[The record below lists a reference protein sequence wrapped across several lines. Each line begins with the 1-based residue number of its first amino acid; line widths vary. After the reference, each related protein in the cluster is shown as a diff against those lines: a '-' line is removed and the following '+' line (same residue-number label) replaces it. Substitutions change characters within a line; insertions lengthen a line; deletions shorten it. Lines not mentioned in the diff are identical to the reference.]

1 MIAYAQILYAKLAV
15 SGLAMDSRLANNR
28 SVESAKHGGFEAC
41 LARIREITQ
50 ALAAVASQEGLAA
63 QIKARVEKTAKGAT
77 WRNAT
82 ETVPQ
87 PASLPPAAGGGVP
100 DANVLVDDY
109 WDVYKV
115 LLR

>member
-1 MIAYAQILYAKLAV
+1 M
-15 SGLAMDSRLANNR
+15 
-28 SVESAKHGGFEAC
+28 
-41 LARIREITQ
+41 
-50 ALAAVASQEGLAA
+50 
-63 QIKARVEKTAKGAT
+63 AKGAT

-87 PASLPPAAGGGVP
+87 PASLPPAAAGGVP